1 MYCYTVDGINFD
13 SLPQEK
19 QELKM
24 GEWLNVLRSLPEDC
38 EISIMFS
45 RKPIP
50 LIIEGKNAIR
60 QIEQVS
66 IGTTESISGIL
77 ESQNYDATFEDSMP
91 ELDIEGET
99 TRYLKRSNG
108 LSKVYV
114 LYDLPATMSWG
125 WIHSIFGACDQ
136 LRMWAIPVERDAAL
150 KMLTKKRA
158 MLASASSDRRSMVE
172 LEHAVNL
179 EQELIDGTTKL
190 FNMSLVCVVN
200 GENRKDLKE
209 QCKTFE
215 RTARVTGV
223 SFEATKGKQGAAYYG
238 EWRKVLSCDISL
250 FSILYPFHSAEMMET
265 PNGVILGVN
274 TQTAGPIIYDI
285 AKRDNGNVAII
296 GTSGSGKSFTAK
308 LFAKRLFERVV
319 GNNVK
324 DASDIA
330 IYIIDPM
337 NEYYQHRDYFGLDG
351 IIITGDEKLGL
362 DPIRIMKPAD
372 AASILSI
379 IAKTDQ
385 IATNDIMSHIGDV
398 TSIREL
404 YDIVSDSTKPAL
416 KHLVEGPVSNVL
428 LGDSKFTDKTVI
440 SLKGYTQ
447 KPHEIMIL
455 LLILNKILQRVKDM
469 PVSTPKIIILDE
481 GWALAELPESMAYI
495 DQIVRTGRKL
505 NVQFVFISQKVG
517 DIAGEKGA
525 EGKLIDN
532 MGTKIIMRLEND
544 AAQSAM
550 SVMGLSEQETRA
562 LIKFN
567 KGEGLMLT
575 NKHRAMVKFEATK
588 KETEVYF
595 NTDAGKIGGDG
606 EAVAGNGGV
615 LV

>member
-595 NTDAGKIGGDG
+595 NTDAGKNWRGWRGRSR
-606 EAVAGNGGV
+606 
-615 LV
+615 

>member
-398 TSIREL
+398 KSIREL

-595 NTDAGKIGGDG
+595 NTDAGKIGGEG

>member
-1 MYCYTVDGINFD
+1 
-13 SLPQEK
+13 
-19 QELKM
+19 
-24 GEWLNVLRSLPEDC
+24 
-38 EISIMFS
+38 
-45 RKPIP
+45 
-50 LIIEGKNAIR
+50 
-60 QIEQVS
+60 
-66 IGTTESISGIL
+66 
-77 ESQNYDATFEDSMP
+77 
-91 ELDIEGET
+91 
-99 TRYLKRSNG
+99 
-108 LSKVYV
+108 
-114 LYDLPATMSWG
+114 
-125 WIHSIFGACDQ
+125 
-136 LRMWAIPVERDAAL
+136 
-150 KMLTKKRA
+150 
-158 MLASASSDRRSMVE
+158 
-172 LEHAVNL
+172 
-179 EQELIDGTTKL
+179 
-190 FNMSLVCVVN
+190 
-200 GENRKDLKE
+200 
-209 QCKTFE
+209 
-215 RTARVTGV
+215 
-223 SFEATKGKQGAAYYG
+223 
-238 EWRKVLSCDISL
+238 
-250 FSILYPFHSAEMMET
+250 ME
-265 PNGVILGVN
+265 
-274 TQTAGPIIYDI
+274 
-285 AKRDNGNVAII
+285 
-296 GTSGSGKSFTAK
+296 TSGSGKSFTAK

-398 TSIREL
+398 KSIQEL
-404 YDIVSDSTKPAL
+404 YDKVSDSTRPAL

-525 EGKLIDN
+525 EGKLIGQYGHKDN
-532 MGTKIIMRLEND
+532 Y
-544 AAQSAM
+544 
-550 SVMGLSEQETRA
+550 ETR
-562 LIKFN
+562 
-567 KGEGLMLT
+567 E
-575 NKHRAMVKFEATK
+575 
-588 KETEVYF
+588 
-595 NTDAGKIGGDG
+595 
-606 EAVAGNGGV
+606 
-615 LV
+615 

>member
-1 MYCYTVDGINFD
+1 
-13 SLPQEK
+13 
-19 QELKM
+19 M

-77 ESQNYDATFEDSMP
+77 ESQNYDATFENSMP

-136 LRMWAIPVERDAAL
+136 LRMWAIPVERNAAL

-274 TQTAGPIIYDI
+274 TQTCW
-285 AKRDNGNVAII
+285 
-296 GTSGSGKSFTAK
+296 
-308 LFAKRLFERVV
+308 
-319 GNNVK
+319 
-324 DASDIA
+324 SD
-330 IYIIDPM
+330 
-337 NEYYQHRDYFGLDG
+337 
-351 IIITGDEKLGL
+351 
-362 DPIRIMKPAD
+362 
-372 AASILSI
+372 
-379 IAKTDQ
+379 
-385 IATNDIMSHIGDV
+385 HI
-398 TSIREL
+398 
-404 YDIVSDSTKPAL
+404 
-416 KHLVEGPVSNVL
+416 
-428 LGDSKFTDKTVI
+428 
-440 SLKGYTQ
+440 
-447 KPHEIMIL
+447 
-455 LLILNKILQRVKDM
+455 
-469 PVSTPKIIILDE
+469 
-481 GWALAELPESMAYI
+481 
-495 DQIVRTGRKL
+495 
-505 NVQFVFISQKVG
+505 
-517 DIAGEKGA
+517 
-525 EGKLIDN
+525 
-532 MGTKIIMRLEND
+532 
-544 AAQSAM
+544 
-550 SVMGLSEQETRA
+550 
-562 LIKFN
+562 
-567 KGEGLMLT
+567 
-575 NKHRAMVKFEATK
+575 
-588 KETEVYF
+588 
-595 NTDAGKIGGDG
+595 
-606 EAVAGNGGV
+606 
-615 LV
+615 